1 MSADDGRPVVFCYDG
16 SDGARRALESS
27 SNILAGQPA
36 RVITVWR
43 SAWDEATRS
52 VALGGIQPD
61 LVEHLDREAE
71 HHGRE
76 LAHEGAELVPGSHP
90 VAVKAKGSTWQTIL
104 EYTDSV
110 HAAAI
115 VVGSRGRGGL
125 RSAIL
130 GSVSH
135 GLVNHAHRPVLIV
148 PPEH

>member
-1 MSADDGRPVVFCYDG
+1 MSADDRRPVVFCYDG
-16 SDGARRALESS
+16 SDGARRALACSS
-27 SNILAGQPA
+27 DLLSGRPA

-43 SAWDEATRS
+43 SAWDEARS
-52 VALGGIQPD
+52 VALASVQPD
-61 LVEHLDREAE
+61 VVDHLDHEAE
-71 HHGRE
+71 RNGHE
-76 LAHEGAELVPGSHP
+76 LASEGAGLVPGSQP
-90 VAVKAKGSTWQTIL
+90 VAIKAQGSTWQTIL

-135 GLVNHAHRPVLIV
+135 GLVNHAHRPVLVV
-148 PPEH
+148 PPDE